1 MPVERPALAAPAP
14 FRAGEINLVSRM
26 AGLGD
31 PASRSARRFIFK
43 YYLELS
49 YIIFNWGSCPY
60 RNGTSHPRYL
70 NAFWFTDG
78 VSVNDSAAAAFHP

>member
-1 MPVERPALAAPAP
+1 MRVERPALPAPAA
-14 FRAGEINLVSRM
+14 FWASEINLVLRM
-26 AGLGD
+26 AGLVD
-31 PASRSARRFIFK
+31 PPSRSARRFIFK

>member
-1 MPVERPALAAPAP
+1 MPAERRSLPARGPC
-14 FRAGEINLVSRM
+14 RASEINLVLRM
-26 AGLGD
+26 AVLAD
-31 PASRSARRFIFK
+31 AASRSARMFIFK

>member
-1 MPVERPALAAPAP
+1 MPVERRSLPARGPCWAS
-14 FRAGEINLVSRM
+14 EINLFLRM
-26 AGLGD
+26 AVLAD
-31 PASRSARRFIFK
+31 AASRSARMFIFK

-60 RNGTSHPRYL
+60 RNGTSHPRHL

-78 VSVNDSAAAAFHP
+78 ASVSYSAAAAFHP

>member
-1 MPVERPALAAPAP
+1 MLVVRPAPPAAAL
-14 FRAGEINLVSRM
+14 FRASEINLVLTM
-26 AGLGD
+26 VGLVD

-60 RNGTSHPRYL
+60 RNGTSHPRHL

-78 VSVNDSAAAAFHP
+78 VSANYSAAAAFHP

>member
-1 MPVERPALAAPAP
+1 MPVERPALPAPAP
-14 FRAGEINLVSRM
+14 FWASEINLVLRM
-26 AGLGD
+26 AGLVD
-31 PASRSARRFIFK
+31 PPSRSARRFIFK

-49 YIIFNWGSCPY
+49 YIISNWGSCPY